1 MYFEKSQ
8 SIIILMQVAFACLPC
23 LASDW
28 EEDLQ
33 NDKSKISKP
42 GATLQNASAAK
53 PGKLILHG
61 QVNHSEQL
69 PSLGDGLQAGANF
82 NPNALAKAKYESS
95 WFKIPIWF
103 AGTFQSNESTV
114 EYIKDYATGRSSR
127 PNKTVASVGQ
137 EVHGFQ
143 QDSHGNIWHFYIK
156 SGSSRSEQTGHITF
170 NNIDSYEPVY
180 VSDDKV
186 VLRVL
191 ATSLIVDKRTG
202 IIVDSYRREDIKTYQ
217 PNTLASVKV
226 SYTSKSFDS
235 HGQPRDLQ
243 DGVSIQRLIARF
255 HPIDSEGDQ
264 DYKSMFKDYL
274 SAQHI
279 E

>member
-1 MYFEKSQ
+1 
-8 SIIILMQVAFACLPC
+8 MQVAFACLPC

-143 QDSHGNIWHFYIK
+143 QDSYGNIWHFYIK